1 MRRKLSSIIRVNSM
15 KIKPIKAQSETEYAT
30 ALRAEENVEE
40 IELDTKPTCGICE
53 NAGGYC
59 SCYEDGDDENE
70 DKETDEA
77 NEEAIYQEEYS

>member
-1 MRRKLSSIIRVNSM
+1 MRRKLSDIIKVRLLV
-15 KIKPIKAQSETEYAT
+15 KIKPIK
-30 ALRAEENVEE
+30 AEENVEE